1 MRNRRRLL
9 VGGIC
14 CLAFFA
20 REVLA
25 LGWDAAVFV
34 VPQAREQLLWE
45 FTPAGG
51 PLQRHTSRPG
61 AWYTLLYLPV
71 APQWPMQLLLW
82 PPERRHELRLF
93 ALDQP
98 PDESPSVVHP
108 LPLEV
113 EVGHGGRAVAHA
125 SRFVL
130 PARSTAQSIFV
141 LVELWQPDG
150 DRPAPLWV
158 KLLTQRVPQRSAAP
172 WWYSHAERNPRA
184 TAPPSPLTQQLRE
197 GNAYEIPI
205 FGPPAFPEP
214 GVMR

>member
-1 MRNRRRLL
+1 
-9 VGGIC
+9 
-14 CLAFFA
+14 
-20 REVLA
+20 VLA

-34 VPQAREQLLWE
+34 VPQAREQLLWQ

-51 PLQRHTSRPG
+51 PLERYTSRPG
-61 AWYTLLYLPV
+61 AWYALLYLPV

-82 PPERRHELRLF
+82 PPARRHEIRLF

-113 EVGHGGRAVAHA
+113 EVGRGGRPAAQA

-141 LVELWQPDG
+141 LVEQWRPDG

-158 KLLTQRVPQRSAAP
+158 KLLVQRVPQRSTAP
-172 WWYSHAERNPRA
+172 WWYSHAERSPRA
-184 TAPPSPLTQQLRE
+184 TPPPSPLTQQLRDAD
-197 GNAYEIPI
+197 AYEIPI
-205 FGPPAFPEP
+205 FGPPAFPDP
-214 GVMR
+214 GVLR